1 MTKSKPKFNP
11 AVLISVLAILLGIAV
26 YYMTAP
32 PSGKSGDEKPD
43 IANHETSTTLPKEL
57 VMHDAPKALE
67 NLIFTNALGEEQS
80 LADFKGQFLV
90 VNFWATW
97 CAPCREEMP
106 SLSALQAHFADQPV
120 KILAVS
126 LDRGAPEKPLSF
138 LQDLGVENLVFLHD
152 PKSVTARQIGAFG
165 LPTTLLVDTQ
175 GREIGRLLGE
185 AEWDTQ
191 AIKDLIATSM

>member
-1 MTKSKPKFNP
+1 MTKSKPKFNL
-11 AVLISVLAILLGIAV
+11 ALLISVLAVMLGIAV

-32 PSGKSGDEKPD
+32 PSGKSGDKKPA
-43 IANHETSTTLPKEL
+43 ISNHEDPNALPQEL
-57 VMHDAPKALE
+57 VMHDVPKALE
-67 NLIFTNALGEEQS
+67 NLVFTNAQGKEQS
-80 LADFKGQFLV
+80 LAAFQGQFLV

-106 SLSALQAHFADQPV
+106 SLSALQTHFADQPV

-126 LDRGAPEKPLSF
+126 LDRGSPDKPLSF

-165 LPTTLLVDTQ
+165 LPTTLLVDAQ

-191 AIKDLIATSM
+191 AIKDLITKRM

>member
-1 MTKSKPKFNP
+1 MTKSKPKFNL
-11 AVLISVLAILLGIAV
+11 ALLISVLAVMLGIAV

-32 PSGKSGDEKPD
+32 PSGKSGDKKPA
-43 IANHETSTTLPKEL
+43 ISNHEDPNALPQEL

-67 NLIFTNALGEEQS
+67 NLVFTNAQGKEQS
-80 LADFKGQFLV
+80 LAAFQGQFLV

-106 SLSALQAHFADQPV
+106 SLSALQTHFADQPV

-126 LDRGAPEKPLSF
+126 LDRGSPDKPLSF

-165 LPTTLLVDTQ
+165 LPTTLLVDAQ

-191 AIKDLIATSM
+191 AIKDLITKRM